1 MKKPLPGSAAGTEPL
16 PGSAAGT
23 EPLPGSLP
31 KKLCSCIKKVRKT
44 VRLPT
49 RKAKEQRAIAICVKS
64 VLWSRGKTLK
74 RFRCKKPMLEVQEMK
89 K

>member
-1 MKKPLPGSAAGTEPL
+1 MKKPLPGSAAVP
-16 PGSAAGT
+16 
-23 EPLPGSLP
+23 LP